1 MSRFGFF
8 AFINWF
14 LLPFVAIVVACYLPK
29 WLYWITPHAYSVHDV
44 LREQYG
50 SRAATIIILAVA
62 ACLSLVFAVLRYG
75 SHAGW

>member
-1 MSRFGFF
+1 MSRFGIF

-14 LLPFVAIVVACYLPK
+14 LLPFVAIVVACFLPK

-44 LREQYG
+44 LAEQYG
-50 SRAATIIILAVA
+50 TRWAKIIILIA
-62 ACLSLVFAVLRYG
+62 ATFLSLLFAVLRYG